1 MIGAFIFPKRFSF
14 LDTPRL
20 MVNTDTF
27 TAIFPEARAL
37 MSVEDLSAK
46 AEAFTRSAASRG
58 AAIARVESGAGSGR
72 LLLSAGIAAGLLCAD
87 PAGAQSLVDEVRVGG
102 FYHDAGIFGTRKER
116 GADLN
121 LELRFASPEFLG
133 AIWSPR
139 PHLGVTGS
147 LAGDTSQLYF
157 GLTWSFMLW
166 RTHGDNGF
174 FLDASLGGSAHNGK
188 LEPTRTDR
196 KALGSRV
203 LFRESLELGYRFAD
217 VHSIS
222 VMLDHASNANLA
234 DHNEGIDSLGLRYGL
249 KF

>member
-1 MIGAFIFPKRFSF
+1 MIGAFIFPKRISF
-14 LDTPRL
+14 WDTPRL
-20 MVNTDTF
+20 MVNSRTL
-27 TAIFPEARAL
+27 TAIFPEARNL
-37 MSVEDLSAK
+37 MSVEDRSEKAK
-46 AEAFTRSAASRG
+46 AFTRFPAPRDTAF
-58 AAIARVESGAGSGR
+58 AKVEGGGSGR
-72 LLLSAGIAAGLLCAD
+72 LLLSAAIAAGLLCAD

-166 RTHGDNGF
+166 RTGGNNGL

-203 LFRESLELGYRFAD
+203 LFRESLEFGYRFGD